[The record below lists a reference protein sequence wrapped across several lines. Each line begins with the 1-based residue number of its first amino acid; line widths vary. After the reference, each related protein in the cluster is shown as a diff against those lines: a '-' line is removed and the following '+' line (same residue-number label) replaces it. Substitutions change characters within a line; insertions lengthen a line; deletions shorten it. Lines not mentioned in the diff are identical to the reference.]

1 VSYDEH
7 LAERIRDGLADQ
19 PGTSEKRMFGGIA
32 FMIHGNMAVG
42 VSNSELMLRAGE
54 EADAL
59 LAESGAR
66 PFEMSGKTMKGW
78 LLIESSAI
86 AEEVD
91 LLRWLDIGVGVAESL
106 PPK

>member
-1 VSYDEH
+1 VAFDEH

-19 PGTSEKRMFGGIA
+19 PGTSEKMMFGGIA
-32 FMIHGNMAVG
+32 FMVHGNMAVG
-42 VSNSELMLRAGE
+42 VSKSELMVRAGE

-59 LAESGAR
+59 LAERGAR

-86 AEEVD
+86 AEDSD
-91 LLRWLDIGVGVAESL
+91 LMRWLDIGVGIAESL
-106 PPK
+106 PAT